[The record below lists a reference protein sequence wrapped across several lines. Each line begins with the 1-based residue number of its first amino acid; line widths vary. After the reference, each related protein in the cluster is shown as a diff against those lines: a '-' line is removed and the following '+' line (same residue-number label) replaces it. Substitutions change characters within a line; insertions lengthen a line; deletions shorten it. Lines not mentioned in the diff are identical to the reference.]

1 MTTSTITGTI
11 TTGVTLTGASFTNP
25 VTVASGASISGPNGV
40 YAAQNWTIQ
49 NDGTVSGDTIDSG
62 IHLNGGGGAV
72 TNAASGSISGGA
84 YGVNIT
90 GATGTVANY
99 GSIGGGN
106 TGVYVGQ
113 GTDAFVK
120 NAGTISGGG
129 LFGVYLA
136 GTEATLANSGAITG
150 SYAAFLDADTANR
163 LIVEVGAVFGGV
175 VKANAT
181 AANTI
186 ELASSASAGTLSGL
200 GSEYVGFQTVTID
213 SGASWDV
220 AGSLSAFGGV
230 TVEGFTSH
238 DMIDLTGLAFNAG
251 DRADLN
257 SSTDV
262 LTISDSGGHV
272 LGTIQF
278 NGSVTGDFFHLISDG
293 NSGTFVEDDETP
305 CFCHGTRIRT
315 PKGEV
320 AIEALRIGDLVNV
333 ADGPALPVKWIG
345 RRSYRDWQAIGNPD
359 VQPVLFKAGSLAD
372 RVPVRDLLV
381 SPQHAM
387 LLDGMLVPAR
397 HLVNGIS
404 VLKLED
410 MERIDYFHLEL
421 ERHAVIFSEGAA
433 AESFADDDSRDAFH
447 NADEYRAL
455 YPAEPRR
462 RFVEYCAP
470 RVEDG
475 YALDAL
481 RRALATRGAR
491 LLPTARAA
499 RTPVQQGYLDRAT
512 RTMVEGWAIAPNGE
526 PVMVAVVVNGAV
538 VGQTFADSYR
548 EDLKKTGIGDGRCS
562 FHFVLPQPLSPELNH
577 RIEVRRASDWTLLHG
592 GPVTLGAVATRLAA

>member
-25 VTVASGASISGPNGV
+25 VTIAAGASISGTDAI
-40 YAAQNWTIQ
+40 YAAQNWTIL
-49 NDGTVSGDTIDSG
+49 NDGMVSGDTTDSG
-62 IHLNGGGGAV
+62 IHLDGGGGAV
-72 TNAASGSISGGA
+72 TNSASGSIGDGA

-90 GATGTVANY
+90 GATGTVVNY

-113 GTDAFVK
+113 GTDALVR
-120 NAGTISGGG
+120 NAGTISGDG
-129 LFGVYLA
+129 LFGVSLT
-136 GTEATLANSGAITG
+136 GTDATLENSGVITG

-163 LIVEVGAVFGGV
+163 LIVDVGAVFGGV
-175 VKANAT
+175 VQANAT

-186 ELASSASAGTLSGL
+186 ELASGAGTLAGL
-200 GSEYVGFQTVTID
+200 GSDYVGFQTVTID
-213 SGASWDV
+213 SGGSWDI
-220 AGSLSAFGGV
+220 AGSLSGFAGV
-230 TVEGFTSH
+230 TVEGFTSR
-238 DMIDLTGLAFNAG
+238 DTIDLTGLAFDSG

-257 SSTDV
+257 PSTHV
-262 LTISDSGGHV
+262 LTIRNSGGGV

-278 NGSVTGDFFHLISDG
+278 DGSVTGDFFHLLSDG
-293 NSGTFVEDDETP
+293 NNGTFVEDDETP
-305 CFCHGTRIRT
+305 CFCRGTHIRT

-320 AIEALRIGDLVNV
+320 PIEALRIGDLVTV
-333 ADGPALPVKWIG
+333 AGGPPLPVKWIG
-345 RRSYRDWQAIGNPD
+345 RRSYRDWSAVGNTG

-372 RVPVRDLLV
+372 RVPARDLLV
-381 SPQHAM
+381 SPEHAM

-404 VLKLED
+404 ILKLED
-410 MERIDYFHLEL
+410 VEQIDYFHLEI
-421 ERHAVIFSEGAA
+421 ERHAVIFAEGAA

-455 YPAEPRR
+455 YPNERRR

-491 LLPTARAA
+491 LLPTAKAA

-512 RTMVEGWAIAPNGE
+512 RTTVEGWAVVPSGE
-526 PVMVAVVVNGAV
+526 PVMVAIDVNGAV
-538 VGQTFADSYR
+538 VGQTRADCYR
-548 EDLKKTGIGDGRCS
+548 EDLKKAGIGGGQCS
-562 FHFVLPQPLSPELNH
+562 FHFVLPQPLSPELSH
-577 RIEVRRASDWTLLHG
+577 RIEVRRVSDWTLLHG
-592 GPVTLGAVATRLAA
+592 GPVTLSAVALRNAA